1 METEMGLSSA
11 EKQKQYRE
19 RQRQAALEK
28 ELRFR
33 RAVMEEIARTF
44 RVVDAQPLLAFFRT
58 LSPDQKAIFL
68 GTVMAEEIE
77 PRDIHLSCGDDT
89 YFGVEPRAWVKDG
102 RLAFGADLSAG
113 PGA

>member
-1 METEMGLSSA
+1 MGQSTA
-11 EKQKQYRE
+11 ERSRRFRE
-19 RQRQAALEK
+19 RQKRAALEK

-44 RVVDAQPLLAFFRT
+44 RVADAEPVLAFFRG
-58 LSPDQKAIFL
+58 LPLDQQAIFL
-68 GTVMAEEIE
+68 GTVMAEIE